1 MAVYEHTYKQY
12 LGKLT
17 PEWSRFLVIPR
28 HAFRDVFKSKLFIAF
43 YVFCFLPLLFEAIL
57 IYLHHNVSAIEILK
71 SMRIVNSIRE
81 LIPIDASFFQFFVN
95 FQATLAFFVTLLVGP
110 PLVARDLRNNA
121 LPLYLCRPFSRTDY
135 VLGKMS
141 VLLILLSAMTWVPQ
155 LLLFLFQSYL
165 EGAGWFLSN
174 LSLAS
179 AIFIGSVV
187 WILLLALLSQ
197 AVSALVKWRVIASG
211 ALLGIFF
218 IPSVFGEIVNQLFQ
232 TRWGSIISLS
242 ALIRNVTAGLF
253 GTFVQ
258 ASTHITDWDG
268 RVGREIILN
277 EPPLWAS
284 WFALFVVCAICL
296 ALLSRKVKAYE
307 VVR

>member
-1 MAVYEHTYKQY
+1 
-12 LGKLT
+12 
-17 PEWSRFLVIPR
+17 VIPR
-28 HAFRDVFKSKLFIAF
+28 HAFRDVFKSKLFTAF
-43 YVFCFLPLLFEAIL
+43 YVICFVPLLFEAIL
-57 IYLHHNVSAIEILK
+57 IYLHHNVGGLEILK
-71 SMRIVNSIRE
+71 SMSIVNNIRE
-81 LIPIDASFFQFFVN
+81 LIPIDASFFQAFVN
-95 FQATLAFFVTLLVGP
+95 CQAVFVFFVTLLVGP

-135 VLGKMS
+135 VMGKMS
-141 VLLILLSAMTWVPQ
+141 VLLILLSAITWIPQ

-165 EGAGWFLSN
+165 EGASWFVNN
-174 LSLAS
+174 LGLAS
-179 AIFIGSVV
+179 AILIGSVV

-197 AVSALVKWRVIASG
+197 AVSALVKWRVVASG

-218 IPSVFGEIVNQLFQ
+218 IPSVFGEVVNQLFQ

-242 ALIRNVTAGLF
+242 ASIKNVTSGLF

-268 RVGREIILN
+268 RVGHEITLY

-284 WFALFVVCAICL
+284 WFTLFVTCAICL

-307 VVR
+307 VVK